1 MTLYDKQGKAVTFFN
16 NGDFLEYL
24 SEYVGE
30 DIAKYIIEGKSNKE
44 EDSEKRVA
52 LIEEEFRSLE
62 SSLDSK
68 TYAFIDIV
76 EDAKALLQLVK
87 TNKKVKMESLIR
99 HILETAENQY

>member
-1 MTLYDKQGKAVTFFN
+1 MTLYDKQGKAVTFFDN
-16 NGDFLEYL
+16 KDLLEYL

-30 DIAKYIIEGKSNKE
+30 DIARYVVEQRSAKE
-44 EDSEKRVA
+44 KELEERFKMIKEDCLA
-52 LIEEEFRSLE
+52 FE

-76 EDAKALLQLVK
+76 EDAKALLELVK
-87 TNKKVKMESLIR
+87 TSKKVKMENLIR